1 METEDLFEI
10 YANFEQYITEQ
21 IKQHFYDTQMKPVDL
36 EIEIDLNNPD
46 VAPCVIYKPELALFT
61 IIPNTK
67 LHKIIAPKLK
77 DACLASTIEDVMINL
92 IGVTGKTV
100 PFHHDREAQSAR
112 FNINMSAD
120 VQLTFKGAGPYS
132 DYTMQ
137 ITITITDRDKL
148 VGAIKNL

>member
-10 YANFEQYITEQ
+10 YANFEQYINEQ

-36 EIEIDLNNPD
+36 EIEINLNHPD
-46 VAPCVIYKPELALFT
+46 DAACVEYKPEQALFT
-61 IIPNTK
+61 IRPNTK
-67 LHKIIAPKLK
+67 LHRIIASKLK
-77 DACLASTIEDVMINL
+77 DACLASAIEDVMINL

-100 PFHHDREAQSAR
+100 PFHHDREAQAAR
-112 FNINMSAD
+112 FSIDMSTD

-132 DYTMQ
+132 NYTMQ

-148 VGAIKNL
+148 IGAIKNL